1 MIQHSYSYGYKE
13 NRGSNGHMH
22 PSVHCSTAYHT
33 QDMEATQMFMERFMD
48 KEDVVHTYNGTLL
61 SHEKRKK
68 QCHLQQHGWT
78 CRLSYEVK

>member
-33 QDMEATQMFMERFMD
+33 QDMQATQMFTERFMD
-48 KEDVVHTYNGTLL
+48 KEDVVRTYNGVLL
-61 SHEKRKK
+61 SHWNK
-68 QCHLQQHGWT
+68 
-78 CRLSYEVK
+78 